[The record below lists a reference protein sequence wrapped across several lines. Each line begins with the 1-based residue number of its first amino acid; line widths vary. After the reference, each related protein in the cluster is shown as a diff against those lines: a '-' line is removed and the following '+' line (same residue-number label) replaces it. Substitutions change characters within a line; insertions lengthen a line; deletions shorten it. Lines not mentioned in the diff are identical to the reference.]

1 MLAIIISVNI
11 IITQQKQSLH
21 IKHLSKLCSQ
31 ADVEEKQALLIEAS
45 LARHTWWV
53 TLLAQRM
60 DLYFLVV
67 DDDADHDVVV
77 VM

>member
-1 MLAIIISVNI
+1 MLRRSR
-11 IITQQKQSLH
+11 
-21 IKHLSKLCSQ
+21 LC
-31 ADVEEKQALLIEAS
+31 LLKP
-45 LARHTWWV
+45 LLHTWWV

-60 DLYFLVV
+60 NLYFLVV

>member
-1 MLAIIISVNI
+1 MTTKTVSPYQASVQI
-11 IITQQKQSLH
+11 VFS
-21 IKHLSKLCSQ
+21 
-31 ADVEEKQALLIEAS
+31 ADVEEKQALLVEAS

-53 TLLAQRM
+53 TLLAHRM
-60 DLYFLVV
+60 NFYFLVV

>member
-1 MLAIIISVNI
+1 M
-11 IITQQKQSLH
+11 
-21 IKHLSKLCSQ
+21 HLPKLCSQ
-31 ADVEEKQALLIEAS
+31 ADVEEKQALLVEAS

-53 TLLAQRM
+53 TLLARRM
-60 DLYFLVV
+60 NLYFLVV

>member
-1 MLAIIISVNI
+1 MLS
-11 IITQQKQSLH
+11 
-21 IKHLSKLCSQ
+21 

-53 TLLAQRM
+53 TLLARRM
-60 DLYFLVV
+60 NLYFLVV

>member
-1 MLAIIISVNI
+1 MITKTDSPSSVCPNFVLGQI
-11 IITQQKQSLH
+11 LRRSRLCLMKPLLH
-21 IKHLSKLCSQ
+21 M
-31 ADVEEKQALLIEAS
+31 
-45 LARHTWWV
+45 WWV

-60 DLYFLVV
+60 DMYFLVV

>member
-1 MLAIIISVNI
+1 M
-11 IITQQKQSLH
+11 
-21 IKHLSKLCSQ
+21 HLPKLCSQ
-31 ADVEEKQALLIEAS
+31 ADVEEKQALLVEAS

-53 TLLAQRM
+53 TLLAQKK

>member
-1 MLAIIISVNI
+1 MTTKTVSPYQASVQI
-11 IITQQKQSLH
+11 V
-21 IKHLSKLCSQ
+21 LS
-31 ADVEEKQALLIEAS
+31 ADVEEKQALLVEAS

-53 TLLAQRM
+53 TLLARRM
-60 DLYFLVV
+60 NLYFLVV